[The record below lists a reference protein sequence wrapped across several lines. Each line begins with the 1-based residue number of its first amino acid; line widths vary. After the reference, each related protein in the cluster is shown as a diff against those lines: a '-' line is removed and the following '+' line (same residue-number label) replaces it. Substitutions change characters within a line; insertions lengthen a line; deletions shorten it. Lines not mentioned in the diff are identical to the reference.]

1 MSIRIKNLGVKMIRF
16 GVRMILFGVYSSGA
30 AQLVERS
37 TSMRKVA
44 GSIPGGGKKNISQ
57 TCIILSDDRA

>member
-1 MSIRIKNLGVKMIRF
+1 MMCG
-16 GVRMILFGVYSSGA
+16 GA

-44 GSIPGGGKKNISQ
+44 GSIPGGGKKIFLNISG
-57 TCIILSDDRA
+57 LHYSK

>member
-1 MSIRIKNLGVKMIRF
+1 MLAFYCIYLLI
-16 GVRMILFGVYSSGA
+16 SGA

-44 GSIPGGGKKNISQ
+44 GSIPGGGKKYFWAA
-57 TCIILSDDRA
+57 LF

>member
-1 MSIRIKNLGVKMIRF
+1 MNIEYNLQF
-16 GVRMILFGVYSSGA
+16 AILSSGV

-44 GSIPGGGKKNISQ
+44 GSIPGGGKKNISEYFWAA
-57 TCIILSDDRA
+57 LF